1 MKPSDPPVDAS
12 AAPSTTTGIAGPTRP
27 GEPLWAMAFDADGRG
42 RSVPPAQAASDLDAF
57 GGGFLW
63 LHYDLD
69 AADLVGRASE
79 GRFGP
84 TRLATAVFV
93 PDEHQRI
100 TVEADHIGGVV
111 ADLAR
116 PGAKPVPAGRL
127 HFVLGPRS
135 LVSGRRGPAESPDAT
150 RAAVEGGHTVA
161 SPTLLLETLVGHV
174 VSAMATTGQRLSDA
188 LDGIEDH
195 ILDGRPRDDRRRL
208 GPVRRNA
215 VRLHRQIAGLAA
227 VFHRLETDGAT
238 DNVHGPAVAAAAR
251 LAQRLDALDR
261 DMTLQAERARLLQ
274 EEVSERIA
282 EATNRQLY
290 VLSVLSALF
299 LPPTFVT
306 GLFGMN
312 VKGLPLGDDPDS
324 FLFVCG
330 LSLASAVLAFAVIR
344 LLGIR
349 PPRG

>member
-1 MKPSDPPVDAS
+1 MKPLDRSLVTEDRIPAAS
-12 AAPSTTTGIAGPTRP
+12 NVEGSGRGR
-27 GEPLWAMAFDADGRG
+27 EPLWALAFDMDGRG
-42 RSVPPAQAASDLDAF
+42 HPVPPSEAPKDLDAF

-63 LHYDLD
+63 VHYDLD
-69 AADLVGRASE
+69 AADLVGPARD

-84 TRLATAVFV
+84 TRLAGAVFAR
-93 PDEHQRI
+93 DEHQRV
-100 TVEADHIGGVV
+100 TVEGDHIGGVV

-116 PGAKPVPAGRL
+116 PGAKPAPTGRL
-127 HFVLGPRS
+127 HFVMGPRS

-150 RAAVEGGHTVA
+150 RAAVERGDTLA
-161 SPTLLLETLVGHV
+161 SPVLLLEMLVSHV
-174 VSAMATTGQRLSDA
+174 VSAMAATGQRLSDA

-208 GPVRRNA
+208 GPVRRDA
-215 VRLHRQIAGLAA
+215 VRLHRQLLGLAA
-227 VFHRLETDGAT
+227 VFHRLEADGAT
-238 DNVHGPAVAAAAR
+238 DEVHAGAVTAAAR

-261 DMTLQAERARLLQ
+261 DMAMQAERARLLQ

-282 EATNRQLY
+282 EETNRQLY
-290 VLSVLSALF
+290 VLSILSALF

-312 VKGLPLGDDPDS
+312 VKGLPFGDDPRG
-324 FLFVCG
+324 FLWVVAV
-330 LSLASAVLAFAVIR
+330 SVVSAVATFVLIL

-349 PPRG
+349 PPRR

>member
-1 MKPSDPPVDAS
+1 MKPLHPPMDAS
-12 AAPSTTTGIAGPTRP
+12 AALSTMPGTAPLTRA
-27 GEPLWAMAFDADGRG
+27 GEPLWAMAFDVDGRG
-42 RSVPPAQAASDLDAF
+42 RSVPAGEALADLEAF
-57 GGGFLW
+57 GRGFIW

-69 AADLVGRASE
+69 DADLAGPAAE

-84 TRLATAVFV
+84 ARLATAVFA
-93 PDEHQRI
+93 PDEHQRV
-100 TVEADHIGGVV
+100 TVEADHVGGVV
-111 ADLAR
+111 ADLAC
-116 PGAKPVPAGRL
+116 PGAKPAPAGRL
-127 HFVLGPRS
+127 HFVMSPRS
-135 LVSGRRGPAESPDAT
+135 LVSGRRGPAESPEAT
-150 RAAVEGGHTVA
+150 RTAVEGGDTVA
-161 SPTLLLETLVGHV
+161 SPTVLLETLVGHV

-227 VFHRLETDGAT
+227 VFHRLEADGAT
-238 DNVHGPAVAAAAR
+238 DDVHGPAVAAAAR
-251 LAQRLDALDR
+251 LAQRLDALDH

-312 VKGLPLGDDPDS
+312 VKGLPLGDDPHG
-324 FLFVCG
+324 FLAVCG
-330 LSLASAVLAFAVIR
+330 LGLASAVLAFAVIR
-344 LLGIR
+344 VLGIR
-349 PPRG
+349 PPRA

>member
-1 MKPSDPPVDAS
+1 MKPLDPPVDAS
-12 AAPSTTTGIAGPTRP
+12 AALSNTMGLAGPTWS
-27 GEPLWAMAFDADGRG
+27 GKPLWAMAFDADGRG
-42 RSVPPAQAASDLDAF
+42 RSVAAAETARDIDAF

-69 AADLVGRASE
+69 SVDLAGPA
-79 GRFGP
+79 GAGGLGP
-84 TRLATAVFV
+84 TRLATAVFA
-93 PDEHQRI
+93 PDEHQRV
-100 TVEADHIGGVV
+100 TVEADHVGGVV
-111 ADLAR
+111 ADLAH
-116 PGAKPVPAGRL
+116 PGAKPAPAGRL
-127 HFVLGPRS
+127 HFVMGPRS
-135 LVSGRRGPAESPDAT
+135 LVSGRRGPTESPDAT
-150 RAAVEGGHTVA
+150 RAAVEGGDTVT

-215 VRLHRQIAGLAA
+215 VRLHRQITGLAA
-227 VFHRLETDGAT
+227 VFHRLEADGAT
-238 DNVHGPAVAAAAR
+238 DDVHGPAVAAAAR

-290 VLSVLSALF
+290 TLSVLSALF
-299 LPPTFVT
+299 LPPTFIT
-306 GLFGMN
+306 GVFGMN
-312 VKGLPLGDDPDS
+312 VKGLPFTDDPHG
-324 FLFVCG
+324 FG
-330 LSLASAVLAFAVIR
+330 LVSALAVVSAVATYATIR
-344 LLGIR
+344 SLGV
-349 PPRG
+349 RGSRS

>member
-1 MKPSDPPVDAS
+1 
-12 AAPSTTTGIAGPTRP
+12 
-27 GEPLWAMAFDADGRG
+27 MAFDAEGRG
-42 RSVPPAQAASDLDAF
+42 RGIPVSVATADLDAF
-57 GGGFLW
+57 GGGFVW

-69 AADLVGRASE
+69 ATDLALPARE
-79 GRFGP
+79 GKLGP
-84 TRLATAVFV
+84 ARLAEAVFA
-93 PDEHQRI
+93 PDEHQRV
-100 TVEADHIGGVV
+100 TVGGDHIGGVV

-127 HFVLGPRS
+127 HFVMGPRS
-135 LVSGRRGPAESPDAT
+135 LVSGRRGPTESPDAT
-150 RAAVEGGHTVA
+150 REAVGRGDPIG
-161 SPTLLLETLVGHV
+161 SPVLLLETLVGHV
-174 VSAMATTGQRLSDA
+174 VSAMATTGQGLSDA

-215 VRLHRQIAGLAA
+215 VRLHRQITGLAA

-238 DNVHGPAVAAAAR
+238 ADVHGPAMAAAAR

-261 DMTLQAERARLLQ
+261 DMSLQAERARLLQ

-299 LPPTFVT
+299 LPPTFLT

-312 VKGLPLGDDPDS
+312 VKGLPLGDDPHG
-324 FLFVCG
+324 FLVVCG

-349 PPRG
+349 PPRA

>member
-1 MKPSDPPVDAS
+1 MPAAS
-12 AAPSTTTGIAGPTRP
+12 NAEGSGRGC
-27 GEPLWAMAFDADGRG
+27 EPLWAMAFDMDGRG
-42 RSVPPAQAASDLDAF
+42 RPVPPSEATKDLDAF

-63 LHYDLD
+63 VHYDLD
-69 AADLVGRASE
+69 AADSGDLARD

-84 TRLATAVFV
+84 TRLAGAVFAR
-93 PDEHQRI
+93 DEHQRV
-100 TVEADHIGGVV
+100 TVEGDHIGGVV

-127 HFVLGPRS
+127 HFVMGPRS
-135 LVSGRRGPAESPDAT
+135 LVSGRRGPTESPDAT
-150 RAAVEGGHTVA
+150 RVAVEHGNAVA
-161 SPTLLLETLVGHV
+161 SPVILLEMLVGHV
-174 VSAMATTGQRLSDA
+174 VSAMAATGQKLSDA

-208 GPVRRNA
+208 GPVRRDA
-215 VRLHRQIAGLAA
+215 VRLHRQLLGLAA

-238 DNVHGPAVAAAAR
+238 DEVHAPAVTAAAR

-261 DMTLQAERARLLQ
+261 DMALQAERARLLQ

-282 EATNRQLY
+282 EETNRQLY
-290 VLSVLSALF
+290 VLSILSALF

-312 VKGLPLGDDPDS
+312 VKGLPFGDDPRG
-324 FLFVCG
+324 FLWVVAV
-330 LSLASAVLAFAVIR
+330 SVVSAVATFVLIR

-349 PPRG
+349 PPRR

>member
-1 MKPSDPPVDAS
+1 MHALDPPVDAS
-12 AAPSTTTGIAGPTRP
+12 IGSVTANVMSPSIRRV
-27 GEPLWAMAFDADGRG
+27 EPLWAMAFDADGRG
-42 RSVPPAQAASDLDAF
+42 RSVPAAEAARTRDAF

-69 AADLVGRASE
+69 AVDLAAAAGA
-79 GRFGP
+79 GTFGP
-84 TRLATAVFV
+84 IRLATAVFA
-93 PDEHQRI
+93 PDEHQRV
-100 TVEADHIGGVV
+100 TVAGDHVGGVV

-116 PGAKPVPAGRL
+116 PGAKPAPAGRL
-127 HFVLGPRS
+127 HFIMGPRS
-135 LVSGRRGPAESPDAT
+135 LVSGRRGPVESPDVT
-150 RAAVEGGHTVA
+150 RAAVEGGDTVT
-161 SPTLLLETLVGHV
+161 SPTLLLETLVNHV
-174 VSAMATTGQRLSDA
+174 VSAMAITGQRLSDA

-215 VRLHRQIAGLAA
+215 VRLHRQITGLAA

-238 DNVHGPAVAAAAR
+238 VDIHGPAAAAAAR

-299 LPPTFVT
+299 LPPTFIT

-312 VKGLPLGDDPDS
+312 VKGLPFGDDPRG
-324 FLFVCG
+324 FLAVCG
-330 LSLASAVLAFAVIR
+330 LSLASAVLAFGVIR

>member
-1 MKPSDPPVDAS
+1 MNRLDRPLEATTETEAILAS
-12 AAPSTTTGIAGPTRP
+12 TRQV
-27 GEPLWAMAFDADGRG
+27 EPLWAMAFDADGRG
-42 RSVPPAQAASDLDAF
+42 RSVSAAEGAADLDAF

-69 AADLVGRASE
+69 AADLTGLAGE

-84 TRLATAVFV
+84 TRLATAVFA
-93 PDEHQRI
+93 PDEHQRV
-100 TVEADHIGGVV
+100 TVEADHVGGVV

-116 PGAKPVPAGRL
+116 PGAKPAPAGRL
-127 HFVLGPRS
+127 HFVMGPRS

-150 RAAVEGGHTVA
+150 RAAVEGGDTVA
-161 SPTLLLETLVGHV
+161 SPTLLLETLVGHA
-174 VSAMATTGQRLSDA
+174 VSAMATTGQGLSDA

-215 VRLHRQIAGLAA
+215 VRLHRQITGLAA
-227 VFHRLETDGAT
+227 VFHRLEADGAT
-238 DNVHGPAVAAAAR
+238 DDVHGPAVAAAAR

-299 LPPTFVT
+299 LPPTFLT

-312 VKGLPLGDDPDS
+312 VKGLPLGDDPHG
-324 FLFVCG
+324 FLVVCG
-330 LSLASAVLAFAVIR
+330 LGLASAVLAFVVIR

-349 PPRG
+349 PPRA